1 MREGERE
8 RERERERE
16 GVGRTEW
23 MVGEEEMKGL
33 VRLLILNYV
42 MYAKQDHVLIPRP
55 FLSSSF

>member
-1 MREGERE
+1 MREGGRE
-8 RERERERE
+8 RERRKE

-23 MVGEEEMKGL
+23 MVGEGGMKGL

-55 FLSSSF
+55 FPSSSF